1 MTSITEVWTNRKN
14 LRETRIVTH
23 PMPELAEGEVL
34 MKIEK
39 FGLTANNVS
48 YAITGDS
55 IGYWGYYPAE
65 GEWGKVPAWGFA
77 EVIESKCDGL
87 DIGER
92 VWGFFPM
99 ASHVV
104 MRPAGINEQ
113 RWFDAAPHRADLPPM
128 YNQVM
133 RTASEPEILKTFEN
147 ERSIL
152 FPLFATSFC
161 LYDFLIDNDFFG
173 ADQVLIGSA
182 SSKTGFGLAHMLF
195 NDPAVDKAVIGVT
208 SSSNAAFCQE
218 LACFDAVVVYNEE
231 SALDPS
237 VKSVFVDM
245 SGNGPLTLRL
255 HTHFGNNMV
264 SSWKVGATHWEAE
277 GKSPDALPGAQ
288 TRFFFAPK
296 QMGKRDQ
303 DWGRGKF
310 WEKAFA
316 ASIGVTL
323 ATASKLHVEQRD
335 GADAAAK
342 TWVALLDNE
351 IPGSTGLSVSI

>member
-1 MTSITEVWTNRKN
+1 MTEITELWTNRAN
-14 LRETRIVTH
+14 LRETKTVTR
-23 PMPELAEGEVL
+23 PVPELAEGEVL

-65 GEWGKVPAWGFA
+65 GPWGKVPAWGFA
-77 EVIESKCDGL
+77 EVIQSKCDGVNV
-87 DIGER
+87 GER
-92 VWGFFPM
+92 IWGFLPM

-104 MRPAGINEQ
+104 MRPGKINEK
-113 RWFDAAPHRADLPPM
+113 RWMDTAPHRADLPPM
-128 YNQVM
+128 YNQCM
-133 RTASEPEILKTFEN
+133 RTESDPEVLKDFEN

-152 FPLFATSFC
+152 FPLFATSFS

-195 NDPAVDKAVIGVT
+195 NDPAVDKKIVGIT
-208 SSSNAAFCQE
+208 SAGNADFCRE
-218 LACFDAVVVYNEE
+218 LACFDDVTIYDQE

-245 SGNGPLTLRL
+245 SGNVPLTVRV
-255 HTHFGNNMV
+255 HTHFGDNMV

-277 GKSPDALPGAQ
+277 GDNPDDMPGAKN
-288 TRFFFAPK
+288 RFYFAPK
-296 QMGKRDQ
+296 HMGKRDK
-303 DWGRGKF
+303 DWGPGKF
-310 WEKAFA
+310 WEKAFI
-316 ASIGVTL
+316 ASIGVTQD
-323 ATASKLHVEQRD
+323 TAAKLHVEQRN
-335 GADAAAK
+335 GVETAAE
-342 TWVALLDNE
+342 TWVALLDNKV
-351 IPGSTGLSVSI
+351 PGSTGLSISI